1 MNGRIHKVNSA
12 AYFDNLTNIMASYP
26 SGLRGRFA
34 KPLFAGSNPADA
46 SFRHSTIYFSSDLA
60 RVVELVDTTDLKSV
74 GCISR
79 AGSSPAPGTL
89 GETPLTMGF
98 FVWRMMGRFHSELIG
113 HMS

>member
-1 MNGRIHKVNSA
+1 M
-12 AYFDNLTNIMASYP
+12 FMASYP

-46 SFRHSTIYFSSDLA
+46 SFRHSTLYFASDLA

-79 AGSSPAPGTL
+79 AGSSPAPGTPR
-89 GETPLTMGF
+89 EKALTVGF
-98 FVWRMMGRFHSELIG
+98 FAIYINN
-113 HMS
+113 